1 LVARK
6 GLGEILREADLISE
20 SQLAEA
26 LALQKTYGERL
37 ASILVRQH
45 VLTEKFAVT
54 YLGRQLGIPG
64 VDLSQQEIDLA
75 LLSKVSLALCE
86 KSLVFPVKVRGTRL
100 QLAMSDPLNRDV
112 VAEIEFKT
120 GVRLAPLIA
129 LDASIKNAIVEARR
143 AVKEGRKTLTPNVQK
158 AAGGPPRAAAA
169 TPAATAPPVKGL
181 NAQQEKAII
190 DSLPGAGR
198 HPPAWPPVLAP
209 HPPSVEEVQT
219 ILVVDDDESVLRL
232 VTMVLQTRRY
242 RVLTARTGRE
252 ALARVKEAMPDIV
265 ILDGM
270 LPEVHGFEICHQIKT
285 SERFR
290 HIPVIM
296 MSAVHTGWR
305 FAADVKERYGADDY
319 LEKPFDPPELLR
331 RVETLLNRAPAGVN
345 PAAEVEARKHLKDGV
360 IALKQGNPEEAIAAF
375 QRGLAIDGLNDLL
388 HYYLATT
395 FEKKDMA
402 FHAIDHYERAIHINP
417 EFYDA
422 ITSLA
427 RLYEKQEFR
436 RKAVE
441 MWELALAATKD
452 ETVRA
457 NLKAHLLSLPQR
469 HRDTEDTEGKELH
482 RSGAREGRECGRGGV
497 RRSQA

>member
-1 LVARK
+1 MPRK

-20 SQLAEA
+20 AQLLEA
-26 LALQKTYGERL
+26 LALQKSFGERL

-45 VLTEKFAVT
+45 ILTEKFAVT
-54 YLGRQLGIPG
+54 YLGRQLGVPG

-75 LLSKVSLALCE
+75 LLSKVPLDLCE
-86 KSLVFPVKVRGTRL
+86 KHLVFPVKVRGTRL
-100 QLAMSDPLNRDV
+100 QIAMSDPLDRDA

-129 LDASIKNAIVEARR
+129 LDASIKNAIAEGRR
-143 AVKEGRKTLTPNVQK
+143 AVQEGRRKLTPNVQR
-158 AAGGPPRAAAA
+158 APGGPPRASDP
-169 TPAATAPPVKGL
+169 PAPVKVL
-181 NAQQEKAII
+181 NEQQEKAII
-190 DSLPGAGR
+190 ETLPGAGR
-198 HPPAWPPVLAP
+198 HPPPPPVLTP

-219 ILVVDDDESVLRL
+219 VLAVDDDESVLRM
-232 VTMVLQTRRY
+232 VTMLLQTRRY
-242 RVLTARTGRE
+242 RTLTARSGRE
-252 ALARVKEAMPDIV
+252 ALARVKEAMPDVV

-270 LPEVHGFEICHQIKT
+270 LPEVNGFEICRQIKT

-319 LEKPFDPPELLR
+319 IEKPFDPQELLR
-331 RVETLLNRAPAGVN
+331 RVETLLNRAPAGVT
-345 PAAEVEARKHLKDGV
+345 PAAEVAARKQLKDGV
-360 IALKQGNPEEAIAAF
+360 IALKQGKPEEAIAAF
-375 QRGLAIDGLNDLL
+375 QRGLAIDGFNDLL
-388 HYYLATT
+388 HYYLAMT

-402 FHAIDHYERAIHINP
+402 FHAIDHYERAIQINP

-422 ITSLA
+422 ISALA
-427 RLYEKQEFR
+427 RLYEKQEFW

-457 NLKAHLLSLPQR
+457 NLKAHLLSL
-469 HRDTEDTEGKELH
+469 L
-482 RSGAREGRECGRGGV
+482 
-497 RRSQA
+497 

>member
-1 LVARK
+1 MGAK
-6 GLGEILREADLISE
+6 KELGEILREADLISE
-20 SQLAEA
+20 AQLAEA
-26 LALQKTYGERL
+26 LALQKSFGERL

-45 VLTEKFAVT
+45 ILTEKFAVT

-75 LLSKVSLALCE
+75 LLSKVTLDLCE
-86 KSLVFPVKVRGTRL
+86 KNLVFPVKVRGTRL
-100 QLAMSDPLNRDV
+100 QIAMSDPLNREV

-143 AVKEGRKTLTPNVQK
+143 ALQEGRRKLTPNVQR
-158 AAGGPPRAAAA
+158 AQGGHPRATDATARPAAAA
-169 TPAATAPPVKGL
+169 PPPVKAL
-181 NAQQEKAII
+181 NEQQEKAII
-190 DSLPGAGR
+190 ESLPGAGR
-198 HPPAWPPVLAP
+198 HPPAPPVLAP

-219 ILVVDDDESVLRL
+219 ILVVDEDESVLRL

-252 ALARVKEAMPDIV
+252 ALGRVKEAMPDIV

-270 LPEVHGFEICHQIKT
+270 LPEVNGFEICHQIKT

-305 FAADVKERYGADDY
+305 FAADVKQRYGADDY
-319 LEKPFDPPELLR
+319 VEKPFEPSELLR

-345 PAAEVEARKHLKDGV
+345 PAGEVAARKQLKDGV
-360 IALKQGNPEEAIAAF
+360 IALKQGRPEDAIAAF

-388 HYYLATT
+388 HYYLAMTY
-395 FEKKDMA
+395 EKKDMA
-402 FHAIDHYERAIHINP
+402 FHAIDHYERAIQINP

-422 ITSLA
+422 ITALA
-427 RLYEKQEFR
+427 RLYEKQEFW

-457 NLKAHLLSLPQR
+457 NLKTHLLSL
-469 HRDTEDTEGKELH
+469 L
-482 RSGAREGRECGRGGV
+482 
-497 RRSQA
+497 

>member
-1 LVARK
+1 MARK

-20 SQLAEA
+20 AQLAEA
-26 LALQKTYGERL
+26 LSLQKAYGERL
-37 ASILVRQH
+37 ASILVRQQI
-45 VLTEKFAVT
+45 LTEKFAVT
-54 YLGRQLGIPG
+54 YLGRQLGVPG

-75 LLSKVSLALCE
+75 LLSRVTLDLCE
-86 KSLVFPVKVRGTRL
+86 KNLVFPVKVRGTRL
-100 QLAMSDPLNRDV
+100 QLAMSDPLNGDV

-129 LDASIKNAIVEARR
+129 LDASIKNAIGEARH
-143 AVKEGRKTLTPNVQK
+143 AIQEGRRKLTPNMQRAV
-158 AAGGPPRAAAA
+158 GGPPPGTDAPASAAA
-169 TPAATAPPVKGL
+169 PARAL
-181 NAQQEKAII
+181 NEQQEKAII
-190 DSLPGAGR
+190 ESLPGGGR
-198 HPPAWPPVLAP
+198 HPPAPPALAF
-209 HPPSVEEVQT
+209 HPPSVEEIQT
-219 ILVVDDDESVLRL
+219 ILVVDDDESVLRM

-252 ALARVKEAMPDIV
+252 ALGRVKEAMPDIV

-319 LEKPFDPPELLR
+319 IEKPFDPAELLR
-331 RVETLLNRAPAGVN
+331 RVETLLDRAPAGVT
-345 PAAEVEARKHLKDGV
+345 PAAEVAARKQLKDGV
-360 IALKQGNPEEAIAAF
+360 IALKQGLPEEAIAAF

-388 HYYLATT
+388 HYYLAMTY
-395 FEKKDMA
+395 EKKDMA
-402 FHAIDHYERAIHINP
+402 FHAIDHYERAIQINP

-422 ITSLA
+422 ITALA
-427 RLYEKQEFR
+427 RLYEKQEFW

-452 ETVRA
+452 EEVRA
-457 NLKAHLLSLPQR
+457 NLKTHLLSL
-469 HRDTEDTEGKELH
+469 L
-482 RSGAREGRECGRGGV
+482 
-497 RRSQA
+497 